1 MFYFSL
7 RMTIMTKKP
16 LSFILAGLLAMASAA
31 HADVGLYNTGVSA
44 SGSTLSNKS
53 LDTHYTVSY
62 NGVTN
67 SAISFNSAQGYPF
80 PYWLGDNSTSS
91 WISPTSD
98 TRGGGGD
105 YVYKTS
111 FDLTGIDLSSAKIVG
126 RYANDDPLT
135 GMSINGNTL
144 AVNGGSMGAWTDFTI
159 NSGFVSGV
167 NTLEFTVF
175 NSFGPTGLRVEYTG
189 NNFTAA
195 VPEPEVLALALSGL
209 AIVGMTARRRRG

>member
-1 MFYFSL
+1 MFYFCL

-16 LSFILAGLLAMASAA
+16 LSFILAGLLAVASAA

-44 SGSTLSNKS
+44 SGTPLSNQS
-53 LDTHYTVSY
+53 VDTHYSVSY
-62 NGVTN
+62 NGST
-67 SAISFNSAQGYPF
+67 SSPISFNSAQGYPF

-91 WISPTSD
+91 WISPTYNTVGD
-98 TRGGGGD
+98 GGY

-126 RYANDDPLT
+126 QYANDDPLT
-135 GMSINGNTL
+135 GMSINGNAL
-144 AVNGGSMGAWTDFTI
+144 AVNSGSMGGWTGFTI

-167 NTLEFTVF
+167 NNLEFTVY
-175 NSFGPTGLRVEYTG
+175 NHFGPTGLRVEYTG

-195 VPEPEVLALALSGL
+195 VPEPEVLALVLSGL
-209 AIVGMTARRRRG
+209 AIVGVTARRRRG